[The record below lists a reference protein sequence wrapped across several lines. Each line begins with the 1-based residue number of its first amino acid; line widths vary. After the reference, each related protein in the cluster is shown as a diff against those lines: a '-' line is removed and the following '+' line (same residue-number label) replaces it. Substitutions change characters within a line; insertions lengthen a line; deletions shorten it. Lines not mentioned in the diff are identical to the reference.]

1 MYFLLIL
8 ALLISLPLAEIYCI
22 IQVGRVIG
30 ALPTILLLVT
40 ISLAGTA
47 LLRWQGIATVQR
59 VQQTLARGGLPAV
72 EVVEGLLLVFAAV
85 LMITP
90 GFLTDV
96 AGLLL
101 LLPPLRAL
109 AAALIL
115 RQALKHG
122 RFSVNGVDSTIIEG
136 EFRREDQPRLP
147 PDGR

>member
-22 IQVGRVIG
+22 IQVGRVLG
-30 ALPTILLLVT
+30 ALPTILLLVV

-47 LLRWQGIATVQR
+47 LLRWQGIATVRR
-59 VQQTLARGGLPAV
+59 VQLMLSQGRLPAV
-72 EVVEGLLLVFAAV
+72 EVIEGLLLVLAAV

-101 LLPPLRAL
+101 LLPPLRGL

-122 RFSVNGVDSTIIEG
+122 RFAVHGVDTTIIEG
-136 EFRREDQPRLP
+136 EFRRDDQPRLP
-147 PDGR
+147 PDRR